1 MNNSTQKYEGIA
13 IYWRS
18 PTIKVSRGKKYPSL
32 DIRNSPID
40 KMLSSA
46 AKYRL
51 CAVFMYTLRKAVYFI
66 KVQPEFSQ
74 RTTLSCKYGTPFEA
88 ENVKKLINNEEPEYC
103 VMDSNPKLR

>member
-32 DIRNSPID
+32 DIRTSNIE
-40 KMLSSA
+40 KMLRSA
-46 AKYRL
+46 AQHRL
-51 CAVFMYTLRKAVYFI
+51 CAVLMYSIKKAIYFI

-74 RTTLSCKYGTPFEA
+74 RTTLSCKYGTLFNA
-88 ENVKKLINNEEPEYC
+88 DNVKKLVNNEKPCYC
-103 VMDSNPKLR
+103 VMDSNPKLK